1 MNIMKRKIAF
11 FSALVIASMV
21 VLVGCS
27 KEDSPS
33 DSDFFI
39 GTYKGTIS
47 YKNGEE
53 TKSDSDGRVTV
64 VKVGNS
70 YTFDFGSGIPNI
82 TNVKFEKKDDNTYV
96 SIGEGLT
103 GITVTAS
110 SLNMLVINDNGTW
123 TANCKR

>member
-11 FSALVIASMV
+11 FSALIIASMV

-27 KEDSPS
+27 KENSPS

-39 GTYKGTIS
+39 GTYKGAIS
-47 YKNGEE
+47 YTSGEE

-64 VKVGNS
+64 VKVGSS

-82 TNVKFEKKDDNTYV
+82 TNVKFEKKNDNTYV

-110 SLNMLVINDNGTW
+110 SLKILVVNENGTW
-123 TANCKR
+123 TADCKR